1 MNDPKTVTIR
11 HGRVHRGGFAGLIR
25 TTFPIIALVLTA
37 ACSGVVRQ
45 DPPTLETPEL
55 PPEWTAED
63 LSGVVETEGAVS
75 WSTLLA
81 QPVLHDLVLE
91 ALTSNGSLAAAAA
104 RVEQATSR
112 ARIVG
117 ADRYPEVNAAF
128 NGSRRKQNF
137 IGFPIP
143 GAEDRIFSTTT
154 TTWGAGLNISW
165 EVDLWG
171 RIRAGHRAALAD
183 IEAFEADLRGA
194 RLSLAALTVKAWLS
208 SIEALQQVD
217 LATETLQNRQLNESR
232 VSRRY
237 REGLAPSIDLRLA
250 RTNVALAEAA
260 LAARER
266 QLDAGKRQ
274 LEILLGRYPAAEIA
288 VVDDLPRLPRTVAAG
303 IPAELISRRP
313 DLVAAERRLVASNAR
328 IAQARA
334 SLYPQIRLTGSAG
347 SSTDELES
355 LVDGDFSVWSLA
367 FNILQPVFQG
377 GRLRA
382 GVDLQEAIGD
392 EIAASFIQQALNAY
406 GEVEL
411 AIVTEATLARQE
423 ESLETAVDSA
433 TAAQSAAEDRYA
445 AGLAD
450 YLLVLETQ
458 RQTLDARS
466 RLLELRRQRLTA
478 LVDLCLALGGDLGPI
493 PDDEQRESRS

>member
-1 MNDPKTVTIR
+1 MSRTEKGT
-11 HGRVHRGGFAGLIR
+11 AGLVR
-25 TTFPIIALVLTA
+25 SPLPIIALVLTV
-37 ACSGVVRQ
+37 ACSGVVEQ
-45 DPPTLETPEL
+45 GPPTVETPEL
-55 PPEWTAED
+55 PPEWTAEG
-63 LSGVVETEGAVS
+63 LSEVVETEGAVS

-81 QPVLHDLVLE
+81 QPILHDLVLE
-91 ALTSNGSLAAAAA
+91 ALASNGSLAAAAA

-117 ADRYPEVNAAF
+117 ADRYPEVSAAF

-143 GAEDRIFSTTT
+143 GAEDQVFSTTT
-154 TTWGAGLNISW
+154 TTWGAGLNFSW

-171 RIRAGHRAALAD
+171 RIRAGHRAAHAD
-183 IEAFEADLRGA
+183 VDAVEADLRGA

-237 REGLAPSIDLRLA
+237 REGLTPSIDLRLA
-250 RTNVALAEAA
+250 RTNVALAEAT

-266 QLDAGKRQ
+266 QFDAAKRQ

-288 VVDDLPRLPRTVAAG
+288 VVDDLPRLPNTVAAG

-313 DLVAAERRLVASNAR
+313 DLVAAERRLVASDAR

-392 EIAASFIQQALNAY
+392 EVAASFIQQALNAY

-411 AIVTEATLARQE
+411 AIVAEATLARQE
-423 ESLETAVDSA
+423 ESLEAAVDSA

-493 PDDEQRESRS
+493 PEDEQRETRS